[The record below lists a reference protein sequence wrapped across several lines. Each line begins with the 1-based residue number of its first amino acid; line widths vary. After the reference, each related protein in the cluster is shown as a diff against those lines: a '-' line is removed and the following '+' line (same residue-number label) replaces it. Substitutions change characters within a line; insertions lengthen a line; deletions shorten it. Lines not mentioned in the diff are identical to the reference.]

1 MTLRD
6 WAILLKV
13 ARGEADVPWEAVKG
27 LVAEGLVQRTNGVSA
42 LTETGRLALGLA
54 EPRQK
59 TPDGSPPPRSKKS
72 VV

>member
-27 LVAEGLVQRTNGVSA
+27 LVAECLVQRTNGVTS
-42 LTETGRLALGLA
+42 LTGTGRVALGLA
-54 EPRQK
+54 EQLQK
-59 TPDGSPPPRSKKS
+59 TSDGSPPRRSKRS
-72 VV
+72 AV